1 MIIEYT
7 LKIDIDASNLMQQVT
22 NIIELGWREWVALPN
37 LNLPA
42 VKVKVDTGAKT
53 SALHSFDI
61 QRYRSNNIDMV
72 KFLVNPVQKNT
83 QLVVECHSPILDQR
97 AVIDSGGHK
106 EVRYVIESLISIGNK
121 SWSIELSLTNRDTMQ
136 FRMLLGRRAMEQCAI
151 VKPGASYLNGKLD
164 HQILYNL

>member
-61 QRYRSNNIDMV
+61 QRYRSNSIDMV

-164 HQILYNL
+164 HQTLYNL

>member
-1 MIIEYT
+1 LIIEYT

-164 HQILYNL
+164 HQTLYNL